1 MKTKPPKTRANG
13 ATPACIWMQAGVV
26 RRKFCRTD
34 YQCAACRY
42 DAILHR
48 LAEENRRRGKQTA
61 ALAGKKSK
69 IVSWKDKLHER
80 PPWK

>member
-1 MKTKPPKTRANG
+1 MKTNPLNIIANRVPP
-13 ATPACIWMQAGVV
+13 PCIWMQAGVV

-42 DAILHR
+42 DAVLHR
-48 LAEENRRRGKQTA
+48 LAEENRGRGKQTA

-69 IVSWKDKLHER
+69 IVS
-80 PPWK
+80 